1 MNTVKFS
8 ATLLNIDAAAVVS
21 SVEDLDAVP
30 ACAIATHSGSFH
42 CDEALA
48 TAMLRV
54 LPQFAEAPIIRTR
67 DAAAIAAC
75 TIAVDV
81 GGVYDAATL
90 RFDHHQRTFET
101 RFDGRDVTRLSSA
114 GLVYVHYGR
123 EVVATI
129 AAAAGS
135 PLPTDTLEMVYQKIY
150 VDFIEGV
157 DAIDNGVSRAE
168 GPDAYNV
175 RTDLGSRVGCVLES
189 WALFACT
196 CRRTVAACAAALVL
210 TPLLRYYRAT
220 APPLHYSHTCA
231 LPPPS
236 PRPQAPQSKLER
248 SKRRLRAQCKLQAC
262 DGDGSR
268 RASRVRL
275 RDRAELAPSAL
286 DRRGRSGRRAPR
298 GGEARPCPAA
308 DP

>member
-196 CRRTVAACAAALVL
+196 CRRTVAACARGACAHSAPSLL
-210 TPLLRYYRAT
+210 PCHRASSPLFAYVCST
-220 APPLHYSHTCA
+220 APFAAAAGASIQAGTLQTATPCA
-231 LPPPS
+231 MQTSSVRWRWL
-236 PRPQAPQSKLER
+236 SK
-248 SKRRLRAQCKLQAC
+248 S
-262 DGDGSR
+262 
-268 RASRVRL
+268 
-275 RDRAELAPSAL
+275 
-286 DRRGRSGRRAPR
+286 
-298 GGEARPCPAA
+298 
-308 DP
+308 